1 MSPPAKYVLAGGGHS
16 HALMLRTWAMHPRRR
31 PKGLITLVS
40 RHSTTL
46 YSGMVPGLVAGLY
59 RRQDLEINL
68 RRLADRAGVSLLIA
82 EITGLDRERQVLL
95 LAGRPPLNY
104 DELSLNL
111 GCVTPAPKGNVGD
124 PDGMAIKPLEPAI
137 SAVNQIDTDHSDD
150 PVQLIG
156 SGLAAIELA
165 MALRHRWP
173 TRRVQLQVKPGRLSP
188 AFQKALAIAG
198 VDVHQT
204 IESSAAAKS
213 PARLRLHCTGSRAP
227 AWLAESGLEV
237 DARGRVRT
245 APTLQALDNPHVFA
259 SGDCAVIDQDP
270 RPASGVW
277 AVRAAAPLTHN
288 LEARSHNKPLNSW
301 RPQRH
306 ALQLLGGF
314 NSREEPTAW
323 AVWGPLCLGP
333 HPWLWRWKQSIDRR
347 FMSRFEKSGM
357 VHGPETSDSPMLCRG
372 CAAKVSADTLQ
383 AGLDGAGLGRLG
395 AAPEDA
401 ALVPFSHGKPDKP
414 LLQSVDGFPALISD
428 PWLNGR
434 LTALHACSDLWACG
448 ANVNSAQ
455 AVVTLPL
462 VEPELQEYLLAQ
474 TLAGIHSALDPQQAT
489 LIGGHT
495 LEARESSPAPCS
507 LGIQVVMSVQGCPLS
522 KIWPKRGIQAND
534 QLLLSRPLGTG
545 VLFAAAMTGAS
556 KPADLD
562 RALAQ
567 MQTSQH
573 SLVEQLSALEA
584 RHPGEL
590 HAVTDI
596 TGFGLLGHLGEMLGK
611 PNNFKSKFQ
620 VQLEASAIPA
630 LSGSLELLE
639 AGHASS
645 LAPANRRAWDLLD
658 PQPLPSSS
666 PAVTLNLGQIPK
678 GRHQHQAILELL
690 VDPQTCGPLLIS
702 VNKQLSEALLEQNPQ
717 GWWPIGRAVAN

>member
-1 MSPPAKYVLAGGGHS
+1 MRPPAKYVLAGGGHS
-16 HALMLRTWAMHPRRR
+16 HALLLRTWAMHPKRR

-68 RRLADRAGVSLLIA
+68 RRLADRASVALLIG
-82 EITGLDRERQVLL
+82 EITGLDRMRQMLL
-95 LAGRPPLNY
+95 LAGRPPLHY

-111 GCVTPAPKGNVGD
+111 GCITPAPKGNVGD
-124 PDGMAIKPLEPAI
+124 QDGMAIKPLEPAI
-137 SAVNQIDTDHSDD
+137 SAIDQIDTDQTED
-150 PVQLIG
+150 PVRLVG

-173 TRRVQLQVKPGRLSP
+173 NRRVQLQVKPGRINP
-188 AFQKALAIAG
+188 AFQKALAISG
-198 VDVHQT
+198 VDLQQT
-204 IESSAAAKS
+204 PDSATTTKDTAK
-213 PARLRLHCTGSRAP
+213 LRLHCTGSQAP
-227 AWLAESGLEV
+227 AWLAESGLQV
-237 DARGRVRT
+237 DARGRIRT

-277 AVRAAAPLTHN
+277 AVRAAGPLAHN
-288 LEARSHNKPLNSW
+288 LEARCRDKPLKSW

-306 ALQLLGGF
+306 ALQLVGGF
-314 NSREEPTAW
+314 NNRGEPTAW
-323 AVWGPLCLGP
+323 AVWGSLCLGP

-347 FMSRFEKSGM
+347 FMSRLEKSGM
-357 VHGPETSDSPMLCRG
+357 VHSPETSDSAMLCRG
-372 CAAKVSADTLQ
+372 CAAKVSANTLQ
-383 AGLDGAGLGRLG
+383 AGLDGAGLERLG
-395 AAPEDA
+395 KAPEDA
-401 ALVPFSHGKPDKP
+401 ALVPCSQGEQDKP

-448 ANVNSAQ
+448 ANVSSAQ

-462 VEPELQEYLLAQ
+462 VEPELQKFLLTQ
-474 TLAGIHSALDPQQAT
+474 TLAGIRSVLDPQQAV

-495 LEARESSPAPCS
+495 LEAREHSAAPCS
-507 LGIQVVMSVQGCPLS
+507 LGIQVVLSVQGCPIR
-522 KIWPKRGIQAND
+522 KIWPKKGIQAND

-545 VLFAAAMTGAS
+545 VLFAAAMEGTS

-567 MQTSQH
+567 MGSSQH
-573 SLVEQLSALEA
+573 PLVDQLAALEA
-584 RHPGEL
+584 RYPEEI

-596 TGFGLLGHLGEMLGK
+596 TGFGLLGHLGEMLGEPDDLK
-611 PNNFKSKFQ
+611 PKLQ
-620 VQLEASAIPA
+620 VQLEAKAIPA
-630 LSGSLELLE
+630 LPGSLDLL
-639 AGHASS
+639 ASGHASS
-645 LAPANRRAWDLLD
+645 LAPANRTAWGLLD
-658 PQPLPSSS
+658 PQSQQSTT
-666 PAVTLNLGQIPK
+666 PAVALNLGLIIK
-678 GRHQHQAILELL
+678 GSSQHKAVLELL

-702 VNKQLSEALLEQNPQ
+702 VTETLSKALLKEDPK
-717 GWWPIGRAVAN
+717 GWWPIGRALAN

>member
-1 MSPPAKYVLAGGGHS
+1 MSGHLVLAGGGHS
-16 HALMLRTWAMHPRRR
+16 HALLLRTWAMHPKRR
-31 PKGLITLVS
+31 PNGLITLVS
-40 RHSTTL
+40 RYSTTL

-59 RRQDLEINL
+59 SRQDLEINL
-68 RRLADRAGVSLLIA
+68 RRLTDQAGVALLIG

-111 GCVTPAPKGNVGD
+111 GCITPAPEGNKGD
-124 PDGMAIKPLEPAI
+124 QDSMAIKPLEPAI
-137 SAVNQIDTDHSDD
+137 SAIDQVETDHSDD

-173 TRRVQLQVKPGRLSP
+173 TRRVQLQVKPGRINT

-204 IESSAAAKS
+204 IESAAAAKN
-213 PARLRLHCTGSRAP
+213 PASLRLHCTGSRAP
-227 AWLAESGLEV
+227 AWLATSGLQV
-237 DARGRVRT
+237 DALGRVRT

-259 SGDCAVIDQDP
+259 SGDCAVIDRDP

-277 AVRAAAPLTHN
+277 AVRAAVPLAHN
-288 LEARSHNKPLNSW
+288 LEARCIDKPLKAW
-301 RPQRH
+301 RPQRQS
-306 ALQLLGGF
+306 LQLLGGF
-314 NSREEPTAW
+314 NTRGEPTAW
-323 AVWGPLCLGP
+323 AVWGPLFLGP

-357 VHGPETSDSPMLCRG
+357 VHSPETSDSAMLCRG
-372 CAAKVSADTLQ
+372 CAAKVSADILQ

-401 ALVPFSHGKPDKP
+401 ALVPLINGEQNKP

-448 ANVNSAQ
+448 ANVSSAQ

-462 VEPELQEYLLAQ
+462 VEPVLQEYLLAQ
-474 TLAGIHSALDPQQAT
+474 TLAGIHSALDPQQAA

-495 LEARESSPAPCS
+495 LETRESSPTPCS
-507 LGIQVVMSVQGCPLS
+507 LGIQVVMSVQGWPLS
-522 KIWPKRGIQAND
+522 KIWPKQGIQAND

-567 MQTSQH
+567 LQTSQH
-573 SLVEQLSALEA
+573 LLVEQLAALEA

-611 PNNFKSKFQ
+611 RDDFKPKLH
-620 VQLEASAIPA
+620 VKLEATAIPA
-630 LSGSLELLE
+630 LPGSMELLK

-658 PQPLPSSS
+658 PEPQQTIPS
-666 PAVTLNLGQIPK
+666 AVTLNLGLINK
-678 GRHQHQAILELL
+678 GSSQHRALLELL

-702 VNKQLSEALLEQNPQ
+702 ATETLSEALLKEDPK
-717 GWWPIGRAVAN
+717 GWWPIGRALTN

>member
-1 MSPPAKYVLAGGGHS
+1 MNTPVKYVLAGGGHS
-16 HALMLRTWAMHPRRR
+16 HALLLRTWAMHPKRR

-40 RHSTTL
+40 RNSTTL
-46 YSGMVPGLVAGLY
+46 YSGMAPGLMAGLY

-68 RRLADRAGVSLLIA
+68 RQLADQAGVALLIA

-95 LAGRPPLNY
+95 LAGRPPLSF

-111 GCVTPAPKGNVGD
+111 GCITPAHKIKSGD
-124 PDGMAIKPLEPAI
+124 KKSLAIKPLEPAI
-137 SAVNQIDTDHSDD
+137 SAINRVDTDQTED
-150 PVQLIG
+150 PVHLVG

-173 TRRVQLQVKPGRLSP
+173 TRRVHLQVKPGRINP
-188 AFQKALAIAG
+188 AFQKALANSG

-204 IESSAAAKS
+204 IESAIAAKS
-213 PARLRLHCTGSRAP
+213 PASLQLHCTGSQAP
-227 AWLAESGLEV
+227 AWLATSGLQVE
-237 DARGRVRT
+237 ARGRVRT
-245 APTLQALDNPHVFA
+245 DPTLQALDNPHIFA
-259 SGDCAVIDQDP
+259 SGDCAVIDRDP

-277 AVRAAAPLTHN
+277 AVRAAAPLAHN
-288 LEARSHNKPLNSW
+288 LEARCRDKPLKSW
-301 RPQRH
+301 SPQRH

-314 NSREEPTAW
+314 NTRGEPTAW

-333 HPWLWRWKQSIDRR
+333 HPWLWHWKQSIDRR
-347 FMSRFEKSGM
+347 FMARLKGSSM
-357 VHGPETSDSPMLCRG
+357 TAGPGTSTGAMLCRG
-372 CAAKVSADTLQ
+372 CAAKVSAVTLQ
-383 AGLDGAGLGRLG
+383 AGLEAVGLEHLG
-395 AAPEDA
+395 TAPEDA
-401 ALVPFSHGKPDKP
+401 ALVPLSHGEQDKP
-414 LLQSVDGFPALISD
+414 LMQSVDGFPALISD

-448 ANVNSAQ
+448 ANVSSAQ

-462 VEPELQEYLLAQ
+462 VEPKLQEYLFAQ
-474 TLAGIHSALDPQQAT
+474 TMAGIRSVLDPQQAA

-507 LGIQVVMSVQGCPLS
+507 LGIQVVMSVQGWPIS
-522 KIWPKRGIQAND
+522 KIWRKQGIQAND

-567 MQTSQH
+567 MQSSQH
-573 SLVEQLSALEA
+573 SLVEQLAALEA
-584 RHPGEL
+584 RHPGEI

-611 PNNFKSKFQ
+611 RDDFKSKPH
-620 VQLEASAIPA
+620 VQLEATAIPA
-630 LSGSLELLE
+630 LPGSMELFK

-658 PQPLPSSS
+658 PEPEQTTPS
-666 PAVTLNLGQIPK
+666 AVTLNLGLIHK
-678 GRHQHQAILELL
+678 GSAQHRALLELL

-702 VNKQLSEALLEQNPQ
+702 VTETLSEALLKEDPK
-717 GWWPIGRAVAN
+717 GWWPIGRALDN